1 MFSASHHILE
11 LSESSERISFD
22 CRVRSAN
29 GMTAI
34 NDLND
39 VDLLRQMLSGDE
51 ESLAVLYRRRQGSV
65 YRFAL
70 QMSGSRM
77 VAEDVTQEVFLFLM
91 RDGRAF
97 DPTRGSLVSFL
108 LGVTRNYVLRR
119 LRGEHYH
126 ISLSDDSDDE
136 PIDQAD
142 PEPGPL
148 EDLTRTETI
157 ENVRKAVLSLPEKYR
172 EVVVLCEIQ
181 EMSYVETAEV
191 LGCAIGTVRS
201 RLHRARAL
209 LLAKLK
215 PAEEEAEESV
225 AAVKSARCF
234 A

>member
-1 MFSASHHILE
+1 MAANHE
-11 LSESSERISFD
+11 LTD
-22 CRVRSAN
+22 
-29 GMTAI
+29 T
-34 NDLND
+34 
-39 VDLLRQMLSGDE
+39 DLLRQMLSGDE
-51 ESLAVLYRRRQGSV
+51 ESLAVLYRRRQSSV

-77 VAEDVTQEVFLFLM
+77 MAEDVTHEVFMFLM
-91 RDGRAF
+91 RDGRTF
-97 DPTRGSLVSFL
+97 DPSRGSLVSFL

-119 LRGEHYH
+119 LRGEHYLV
-126 ISLSDDSDDE
+126 SLGDDTDDD

-142 PEPGPL
+142 SDPGVL
-148 EDLTRTETI
+148 EQLTRAETI

-172 EVVVLCEIQ
+172 EVVVLCELQ

-215 PAEEEAEESV
+215 PAEEDAEESAA